1 MTTTLDPPEMSA
13 APAFQ
18 PDTQGEWID
27 WTQFGDRWIAERPMP
42 MGIGR
47 MKVYPKLQELT
58 PGQRDHDVVF
68 VWEATMEMGHG
79 DGQIFYG
86 RMGWSH
92 HDSVS
97 RQRAETGLLSALSDM
112 YLDLLMQQQN
122 RPETHRIIYQ
132 GGV

>member
-13 APAFQ
+13 DTAFQ
-18 PDTQGEWID
+18 PDTQGDWID

-47 MKVYPKLQELT
+47 MKVYPRIQEIT
-58 PGQRDHDVVF
+58 PGQNDRDVVF
-68 VWEATMEMGHG
+68 VWEATMEMGG
-79 DGQIFYG
+79 GQIFYG
-86 RMGWSH
+86 RTGWSPG
-92 HDSVS
+92 DTLSK
-97 RQRAETGLLSALSDM
+97 QRAETGLLSALSDM
-112 YLDLLMQQQN
+112 FLDLLMKQQN